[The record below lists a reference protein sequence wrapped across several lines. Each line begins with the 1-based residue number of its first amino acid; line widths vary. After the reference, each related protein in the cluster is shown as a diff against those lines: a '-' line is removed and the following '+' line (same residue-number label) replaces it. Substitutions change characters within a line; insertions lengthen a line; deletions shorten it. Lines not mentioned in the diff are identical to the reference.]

1 MSQYNVLDENHG
13 IFTGKA
19 HGNYFINGD
28 HYEVLDFLEI
38 RLKKQT
44 RQISLKDFEK
54 HKIARIKHDGII
66 YFTDQDLLA
75 LRTFCLSQDNG
86 FRINQN
92 YYFEDFAIQYLGF
105 TKMRT
110 AVCRYIVTSDPT
122 PYITFEHFI
131 LSVNHCNVHQV
142 PVMILGKDGRFHE
155 QEPTALQKNADLN
168 KRQEIELFKQ
178 GINYSIEDN

>member
-1 MSQYNVLDENHG
+1 MPEYNVLDENHG
-13 IFTGKA
+13 FFTGKS

-28 HYEVLDFLEI
+28 HYEIMDYLEA
-38 RLKKQT
+38 RLKKLI
-44 RQISLKDFEK
+44 RQVNLKEFEQ
-54 HKIARIKHDGII
+54 HKIARVKSNGILN
-66 YFTDQDLLA
+66 FSELEMEA
-75 LRTFCLSQDNG
+75 LRVFCLSRDNG

-122 PYITFEHFI
+122 PHITFEHFI
-131 LSVNHCNVHQV
+131 LTVNHCNVHQV
-142 PVMILGKDGRFHE
+142 PHMILGKDGRFHE
-155 QEPTALQKNADLN
+155 VEVTALQRSADQN

-178 GINYSIEDN
+178 GVNYDIET